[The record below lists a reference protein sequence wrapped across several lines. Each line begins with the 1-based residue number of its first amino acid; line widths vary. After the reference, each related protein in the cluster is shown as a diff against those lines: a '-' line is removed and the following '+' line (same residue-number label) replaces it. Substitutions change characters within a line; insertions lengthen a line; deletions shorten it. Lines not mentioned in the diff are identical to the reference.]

1 MEDETGEVERLRC
14 PEYIRYRQGNVGSGW
29 EEAGAADQR
38 DLSYGNK
45 LVIFPKNPIVN
56 LYTNTKF
63 TTVASNI
70 LFIII

>member
-38 DLSYGNK
+38 DLSYGTK
-45 LVIFPKNPIVN
+45 LVIFLKNPIIHVMYAYVRVA
-56 LYTNTKF
+56 LGSAWTN
-63 TTVASNI
+63 
-70 LFIII
+70 

>member
-38 DLSYGNK
+38 DLSYGTE
-45 LVIFPKNPIVN
+45 LVISLKNPIV
-56 LYTNTKF
+56 TGCKA
-63 TTVASNI
+63 VHHV
-70 LFIII
+70 

>member
-38 DLSYGNK
+38 DLSYGTE
-45 LVIFPKNPIVN
+45 LVISLKNPILQPHAMVSRSSS
-56 LYTNTKF
+56 YMY
-63 TTVASNI
+63 
-70 LFIII
+70 

>member
-38 DLSYGNK
+38 DLSYGTE
-45 LVIFPKNPIVN
+45 LVISLKNPIIHVHCMARYYV
-56 LYTNTKF
+56 LQYMYCTCMY
-63 TTVASNI
+63 
-70 LFIII
+70 